1 MHASLVDA
9 QEDLER
15 YKDALILAENRLERA
30 KREVVLAREARGIE
44 AAGEPEKSDK
54 PHQES
59 EPKQDGADGPG
70 VQVGILLDGMCSA
83 HDVPEMG
90 VTQANGV
97 KAEHGG
103 DDDVEL
109 LQNQV
114 RKQEA
119 EIARLWKQKVELRQL
134 LSSLEAKVY
143 TTTPVTPRVGVDFSS
158 PR

>member
-15 YKDALILAENRLERA
+15 YKDALILAENRLVRP

-44 AAGEPEKSDK
+44 AAGELGESDK

-59 EPKQDGADGPG
+59 EPKQDGADGPD
-70 VQVGILLDGMCSA
+70 VQVGILFDGMCSA
-83 HDVPEMG
+83 HDVPQMD

-97 KAEHGG
+97 KAEDGG

-109 LQNQV
+109 LQSQV
-114 RKQEA
+114 QKQEA
-119 EIARLWKQKVELRQL
+119 EIVQLGEQKVELQSKL
-134 LSSLEAKVY
+134 FSLEAKVY
-143 TTTPVTPRVGVDFSS
+143 TTIPIAPRVGVDFSS